1 MSVYNQEFN
10 KDNTILRYVI
20 VSLLAELKNKVYFY
34 NQIDE
39 DTSVKINI
47 PFYYSVTGGERFLS
61 DNFLYKPI
69 EENYAIGDYEVVPRG
84 VIQLDSV
91 SIDSSRQTNKFV
103 RSEFVREYE
112 GQLKTYSLE
121 TAYLPLNLSF
131 STTIIC
137 SNNLEMLK
145 ATESV
150 MSKLYKEILFQVD
163 LGMFRV
169 PGVFQVPDDFSQN
182 RQFEF
187 SLSDKKEFQV
197 TLSLEVR
204 TFMPVFQDGLLLS
217 DIEKLTRNSTVNPN
231 NKGIGMFRNGRIY
244 FGGILQEFQYGV
256 DDIRNAPDNNVLS
269 NQSYN
274 NTDEIQTG
282 DKFLSGEVTSV
293 KKEGEG
299 EESKNFRNDD

>member
-10 KDNTILRYVI
+10 KDNTVLRYII
-20 VSLLAELKNKVYFY
+20 VSLLAELKEKVYYY

-39 DTSVKINI
+39 DNLVKINI

-69 EENYAIGDYEVVPRG
+69 DEGYAIGDYEVVPRG
-84 VIQLDSV
+84 VIQLDSIA
-91 SIDSSRQTNKFV
+91 IDSSRQTNKFI
-103 RSEFVREYE
+103 RSNFVREYE

-121 TAYLPLNLSF
+121 TAYLPLDLGF
-131 STTIIC
+131 SVTVIC

-145 ATESV
+145 ATESI

-163 LGMFRV
+163 LGMFKI
-169 PGVFQVPDDFSQN
+169 PGMFQVPDDFAQN
-182 RQFEF
+182 KLFEF
-187 SLSDKKEFQV
+187 TLNDKKEFQV
-197 TLSLEVR
+197 TLSLTVR

-217 DIEKLTRNSTVNPN
+217 DIQKLTRNSTVNPD

-244 FGGILQEFQYGV
+244 FGGVLQDIKYNV
-256 DDIRNAPDNNVLS
+256 DDIRNAPSNDVLS

-282 DKFLSGEVTSV
+282 DILLSGEVTSV
-293 KKEGEG
+293 KKEGED
-299 EESKNFRNDD
+299 EESKKFRNDE